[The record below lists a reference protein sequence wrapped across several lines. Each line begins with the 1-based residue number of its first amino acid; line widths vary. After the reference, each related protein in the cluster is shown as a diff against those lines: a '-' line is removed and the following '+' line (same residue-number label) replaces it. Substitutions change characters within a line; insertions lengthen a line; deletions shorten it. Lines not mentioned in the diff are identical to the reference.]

1 MLIPYSHFTQLAA
14 TPFLL
19 SPSYL
24 VTPFHSP
31 PTHPVP
37 TSHFSNSAHASH
49 KHTHSIAT
57 PASLCHH
64 SQSHSSHSHMA
75 SISLTLKHHCPS
87 SLPLTASPS
96 SLHRRSKVSPLTPT
110 VIADLFSTSLQFF
123 FLKYFIITFSCKS
136 KNQRKPIVFLSIS

>member
-1 MLIPYSHFTQLAA
+1 MLIPYSHFTQLAT

-19 SPSYL
+19 SHSYL
-24 VTPFHSP
+24 VTPSHLP
-31 PTHPVP
+31 PTHPLP
-37 TSHFSNSAHASH
+37 TSHFNNSAHTSH
-49 KHTHSIAT
+49 KHTHSTAT
-57 PASLCHH
+57 AASLCHH
-64 SQSHSSHSHMA
+64 SQSHRSHSHTA

-87 SLPLTASPS
+87 SL
-96 SLHRRSKVSPLTPT
+96 HRRSKVSPPSPT

>member
-19 SPSYL
+19 SHSYL

-96 SLHRRSKVSPLTPT
+96 SLHRRSKVSPPSPT
-110 VIADLFSTSLQFF
+110 VITNLFSTSLQFF
-123 FLKYFIITFSCKS
+123 FS
-136 KNQRKPIVFLSIS
+136 